1 MKKGKISVLF
11 VILVLMFIVFA
22 IGVYAGKKL
31 TNSSS
36 KEGIINE
43 SAINNSLNSKSKSN
57 LLLSNGKKQPV
68 SSNLLNFQPLVN
80 TNNKNKKNIIK
91 KTKQNAV
98 SPKKSKSVKP
108 IVKTRIIYVKK
119 PVYVYKYI
127 KIKPK
132 TSVAPKSAA
141 SPFSSNVYYTI
152 QVAALS
158 NYKIAKKL
166 ADKLNAMGFFA
177 YILPIHISGKN
188 GKAVYQQVRVGKF
201 SNKNDALSVEKLI
214 SSKFKIKPY
223 IIKID

>member
-36 KEGIINE
+36 KEGVINE
-43 SAINNSLNSKSKSN
+43 SAIKNSLNSKNKSN

-68 SSNLLNFQPLVN
+68 SSNLLNFQPLAK
-80 TNNKNKKNIIK
+80 TNSKSKKNIIK
-91 KTKQNAV
+91 KTKQSIA
-98 SPKKSKSVKP
+98 SSKKSKSAKP
-108 IVKTRIIYVKK
+108 VIKTKIIYVKK

-132 TSVAPKSAA
+132 TSIAPKSV

-158 NYKIAKKL
+158 NYKTAKNL

-177 YILPIHISGKN
+177 YILPINISGKN

-201 SNKNDALSVEKLI
+201 SNENDALSVEKLI

>member
-1 MKKGKISVLF
+1 MKKEKISVLF

-22 IGVYAGKKL
+22 IGVYTGKKL

-36 KEGIINE
+36 SKEGVINE
-43 SAINNSLNSKSKSN
+43 SAIKNSLNSKNKSN
-57 LLLSNGKKQPV
+57 LLLFNGKKQPV
-68 SSNLLNFQPLVN
+68 SSKSLNFQPLAK
-80 TNNKNKKNIIK
+80 TNNNSKKNVIK
-91 KTKQNAV
+91 KTKQGLVTA
-98 SPKKSKSVKP
+98 KKSKPAKP
-108 IVKTRIIYVKK
+108 ITKTKIVYVKK

-127 KIKPK
+127 KVKPK
-132 TSVAPKSAA
+132 TSIAHKSV
-141 SPFSSNVYYTI
+141 SPFSSNAYYTI

-158 NYKIAKKL
+158 NYKTAKKL

-201 SNKNDALSVEKLI
+201 SNENDALSVEKLI

-223 IIKID
+223 IIKIN

>member
-1 MKKGKISVLF
+1 MKKGKVSVLF

-36 KEGIINE
+36 KEGVINE
-43 SAINNSLNSKSKSN
+43 SAIKNSLTSKNKSN

-68 SSNLLNFQPLVN
+68 PSDSLNFQPLAK
-80 TNNKNKKNIIK
+80 TSSKSKKNIIK
-91 KTKQNAV
+91 KTKQSAV
-98 SPKKSKSVKP
+98 SLKKPKYAKP
-108 IVKTRIIYVKK
+108 VVKTRIIYVKK
-119 PVYVYKYI
+119 PIYVYKYI

-132 TSVAPKSAA
+132 TPAAPKAA

-158 NYKIAKKL
+158 NYKVAKNL
-166 ADKLNAMGFFA
+166 ADKLNTMGFFA
-177 YILPIHISGKN
+177 YILPISISGKN

-201 SNKNDALSVEKLI
+201 SNENDALSVEKLI

-223 IIKID
+223 IIKIN